1 MEQDMTT
8 ATPTMDSS
16 KQDNKKGW
24 KIAIVIAFVMAVCGI
39 GLSVYGIIQNQK
51 QNERIVKLEKQV
63 VNNIT
68 SVPESSDFELIQYS
82 SGGGYGTQAKSA
94 TITVNIDSNGK
105 VTLTNNYDSNVESSF
120 QIDSEKYAD
129 LTRYINDHMSVF
141 SVKERG
147 HDDVLDAGSYYLT
160 VKRTGGDEYKTGGY
174 AATLDDDFQQMRSKI
189 IDTIGEEEYNSYVKT
204 VHKLDI

>member
-1 MEQDMTT
+1 MEQSST
-8 ATPTMDSS
+8 ATISVMDSG
-16 KQDNKKGW
+16 KQKDGKGW

-39 GLSVYGIIQNQK
+39 GLSVYSIIQNQK
-51 QNERIVKLEKQV
+51 ENERIVELEKQV

-68 SVPESSDFELIQYS
+68 SVPESNGFELIQYS
-82 SGGGYGTQAKSA
+82 SGGGYGTQAMSA

-129 LTRYINDHMSVF
+129 LTHYINDHMSVF
-141 SVKERG
+141 SVKERD

-160 VKRTGGDEYKTGGY
+160 AKKTGGDEYKTGGY
-174 AATLDDDFQQMRSKI
+174 AATLDDDFQQMCSKI

-204 VHKLDI
+204 VHKLD